1 MFSPCSRLL
10 QLGVCNAE
18 LYANLGLSCFY
29 AQQYDMALNCFNKA
43 LALASDE
50 NAADIW
56 YNIGHVA
63 LVRGCVCVC
72 VCVCVVLYGYVNL
85 CAFVLCVYSMC
96 VLAEDLVLYASK
108 VQRCAHTCVCLVL

>member
-1 MFSPCSRLL
+1 MPSNMIWLL
-10 QLGVCNAE
+10 TASIKRSHLHQMRMQQTSGTTLDMLHWLEGV
-18 LYANLGLSCFY
+18 
-29 AQQYDMALNCFNKA
+29 
-43 LALASDE
+43 
-50 NAADIW
+50 
-56 YNIGHVA
+56 
-63 LVRGCVCVC
+63 CVCVC

>member
-1 MFSPCSRLL
+1 M
-10 QLGVCNAE
+10 CNAE

-63 LVRGCVCVC
+63 LVREGRERERERESVCVC
-72 VCVCVVLYGYVNL
+72 VCVYMCMCIVLCGVCNVFFFAKGLVLYG
-85 CAFVLCVYSMC
+85 
-96 VLAEDLVLYASK
+96 
-108 VQRCAHTCVCLVL
+108 